1 MAGVI
6 AAVMGARSEEE
17 YLSYHIAGQS
27 ELDVNSAARA
37 MLAAMRFVGG
47 AATASEFIELLEMPA
62 FAAARPQGNAN
73 VSLISNWLAA
83 AGYRWGLNETHA
95 KSAIARST
103 AWAEGGDAYE
113 GTLERALER
122 LVAGN
127 LVGQS
132 VGLVAQDVFAVSGSE
147 LGGFDGTEEDGETF
161 DFLLALAR
169 SFLTLVKCPS
179 GRRPRRG
186 WRPLDALPT
195 CSLRVTPSR
204 PR

>member
-1 MAGVI
+1 MGV
-6 AAVMGARSEEE
+6 
-17 YLSYHIAGQS
+17 
-27 ELDVNSAARA
+27 
-37 MLAAMRFVGG
+37 
-47 AATASEFIELLEMPA
+47 PA
-62 FAAARPQGNAN
+62 FAAARPQGHAN
-73 VSLISNWLAA
+73 VSLIANWLAA

-132 VGLVAQDVFAVSGSE
+132 VGLVAQDVYAVSGSE
-147 LGGFDGTEEDGETF
+147 LGGSDGTDEDGATF

-169 SFLTLVKCPS
+169 SCFHS
-179 GRRPRRG
+179 GDMRARQTAEAR
-186 WRPLDALPT
+186 LDVRLHYRHLPFAG
-195 CSLRVTPSR
+195 
-204 PR
+204 